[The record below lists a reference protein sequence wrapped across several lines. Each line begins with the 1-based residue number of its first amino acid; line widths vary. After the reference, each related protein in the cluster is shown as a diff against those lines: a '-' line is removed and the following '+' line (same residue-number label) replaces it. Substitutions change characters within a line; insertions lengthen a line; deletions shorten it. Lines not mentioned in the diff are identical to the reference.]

1 MSIKKRILSLFLCIV
16 TVFSMTT
23 MAYGAV
29 TIEHTDKYGK
39 TVKLNDFLD
48 TKGHWAHDTILK
60 CAEYGLVAGNNGY
73 YMPNK
78 PIKRG
83 DLAIII
89 DRMLGL
95 KTVSYNLFN
104 DLPNDSYYRDAVLR
118 CVAAG
123 YIAGTSANT
132 VSPEGFATREQVA
145 VIICRMFNIDT
156 SYYGYTSFADDAKI
170 GAWAKPS
177 VAAVKRLGYMVGGNN
192 NQFNPKS
199 NITRAELITLI
210 NNIANTYIPK
220 TDRNGSGSDF
230 KGTFPTNIV
239 TCRNITL
246 NQSTVGRDLILTQ
259 SASTLTLNNTTVMGR
274 LLVMAR
280 SSITLSNSKIS
291 QIYLVDGKSTI
302 SGITSDINEVY
313 IANYASESSLD
324 NFPVK
329 LVLESG
335 VRVRIDNKMYEN
347 NSLTTKTYYGD
358 ELKADLAAEQG
369 FVVGGPK
376 ITNVKFVQT
385 QDNSL
390 TVENVKI
397 NVGENRVE
405 EVGVIWLDQEDDE
418 DIVNPTYQ
426 NKDGKVVY
434 KSNKI
439 LEPFGFDV
447 GTVKGT
453 RAYRVYAIDDEGL
466 YAYSNTF
473 TFTEFDFNISMKVL
487 DNDYPKKLD
496 VELIMQGDSIP
507 EIRNIRVV
515 YDNAELYKEEHSE
528 VVMRHY
534 VDSDSEYQPD
544 ATKYRRYIATINSDY
559 GYDKTLGETVYYPP
573 TAFGYIVTFTDG
585 TIINR
590 FPVLTDVVP
599 AGVKPVTTLSVGSVS
614 FSGNNKINFNNNK
627 IVTNHIGVQEVGIAY
642 RESSSSSV
650 TSPSENFSAWNT
662 AVGAY
667 NIDPNSSYTFNAS
680 VFTSDK
686 NSNTFYCPYVK
697 TSGGYYFGSV
707 SKVSNNWVGDEG
719 GPKITGNLYATV
731 LDEDTVILKIP
742 YVSENQLDIYADNG
756 ILTATKNGST
766 DISLEGAY
774 LSKFNPII
782 NDKDGMIYL
791 CLDNLSAKSD
801 YGLTIRLEDSKGLV
815 SNIMSVNFNTSNMVP
830 ISLTEKAGDS
840 KLTIYKIVFP
850 DVYNY
855 RVKRVYFATNNNG
868 QVLLDTGVLSYSL
881 HVKNISNLS
890 AVSVELECEY
900 SVPDASG
907 NLHYYP
913 FNRTIT
919 LY

>member
-1 MSIKKRILSLFLCIV
+1 
-16 TVFSMTT
+16 MTT

-29 TIEHTDKYGK
+29 TIEHTDKYGNI
-39 TVKLNDFLD
+39 VKLNDFLD

-177 VAAVKRLGYMVGGNN
+177 VAAVKRLGYMVGGGN

-220 TDRNGSGSDF
+220 TDRNGSGTDF

-280 SSITLSNSKIS
+280 STITLSNSKIS

-329 LVLESG
+329 LVLEPG
-335 VRVRIDNKMYEN
+335 VRVKVAGQMYEN
-347 NSLTTKTYYGD
+347 EGVYTKTYYGD

-369 FVVGGPK
+369 YVVGGPK
-376 ITNVKFVQT
+376 ISGAKFVQT
-385 QDNSL
+385 QDNAIS
-390 TVENVKI
+390 VENIKI
-397 NVGENRVE
+397 TVGDTRVE

-453 RAYRVYAIDDEGL
+453 RAYRVYAIDEDGL
-466 YAYSNTF
+466 YAYSNTY
-473 TFTEFDFNISMKVL
+473 TFTEYDFSINMKVL

-496 VELIMQGDSIP
+496 VELIMTGDSIP
-507 EIRNIRVV
+507 PIRSVRVV
-515 YDNAELYKEEHSE
+515 YDRDELYSE
-528 VVMRHY
+528 KHN
-534 VDSDSEYQPD
+534 EYSMSFYSNPD
-544 ATKYRRYIATINSDY
+544 AEYKMDENKYRRYVATLYSENKYDSSVGDY
-559 GYDKTLGETVYYPP
+559 TYYPP
-573 TAFGYIVTFTDG
+573 TAFGYIITFTDG
-585 TIINR
+585 SVINR
-590 FPVLTDVVP
+590 FPVLTDAVP

-627 IVTNHIGVQEVGIAY
+627 IVTNHVPVQEVGIAY
-642 RESSSSSV
+642 CESSSSSV
-650 TSPSENFSAWNT
+650 SAPSDNLGAWKT
-662 AVGAY
+662 VAGAY
-667 NIDPNSSYTFNAS
+667 NIAPNESYSFNTS
-680 VFTSDK
+680 VYTTDK
-686 NSNTFYCPYVK
+686 NKNTFYCSYVK
-697 TSGGYYFGSV
+697 TSGGYYFGAV
-707 SKVSNNWVGDEG
+707 NKVSNNWIGDEG
-719 GPKITGNLYATV
+719 GPKITGNVYANV
-731 LDEDTVILKIP
+731 LDENTVLLTIP
-742 YVSENQLDIYADNG
+742 YSTTNELDLYASNG
-756 ILTATKNGST
+756 ILVATKNGET
-766 DISLEGAY
+766 DTSLEGSY
-774 LSKFNPII
+774 LNKYDIFKNSEA
-782 NDKDGMIYL
+782 GLIYV
-791 CLDNLSAKSD
+791 CIDNLSMKSE
-801 YGLTIRLEDSKGLV
+801 YGLTIRLEDNQGLV
-815 SNIMSVNFNTSNMVP
+815 SNIATVNFSTSNMSS
-830 ISLTEKAGDS
+830 IYLSEKGLYNGWTSYKVSYADGVYYTIKDAALIGSGVGSGRHSIGKEGIDYFVRVIDIKDTKNAEILIDFEYLVTDS
-840 KLTIYKIVFP
+840 RGGRHTFEFT
-850 DVYNY
+850 
-855 RVKRVYFATNNNG
+855 RAF
-868 QVLLDTGVLSYSL
+868 Q
-881 HVKNISNLS
+881 
-890 AVSVELECEY
+890 
-900 SVPDASG
+900 
-907 NLHYYP
+907 
-913 FNRTIT
+913 

>member
-1 MSIKKRILSLFLCIV
+1 MKKNIISLLLCLI
-16 TVFSMTT
+16 TIFSMTT

-29 TIEHTDKYGK
+29 KIEHTDKYGE

-73 YMPNK
+73 YMPNN

-95 KTVSYNLFN
+95 KTVSYNIFN

-156 SYYGYTSFADDAKI
+156 SYYGYTSFADDAQI

-177 VAAVKRLGYMVGGNN
+177 VAAVKRLGYMVGGGGNK
-192 NQFNPKS
+192 FNPKS

-210 NNIANTYIPK
+210 NNIANTYMPK
-220 TDRNGSGSDF
+220 SDKTSQGNDF
-230 KGTFPTNIV
+230 KGSFPTNIV

-259 SASTLTLNNTTVMGR
+259 SASSVSLNNTTIMGR
-274 LLVMAR
+274 LLVMGKANV
-280 SSITLSNSKIS
+280 SLSNSSIS

-302 SGITSDINEVY
+302 SGISEDINEVY
-313 IANYASESSLD
+313 ISQYASESTLD

-335 VRVRIDNKMYEN
+335 VRVKVAGQMYEN
-347 NSLTTKTYYGD
+347 ESIYTKTYYGD

-369 FVVGGPK
+369 YVVGGPK
-376 ITNVKFVQT
+376 ISGVKFTQT
-385 QDNSL
+385 QDNALS
-390 TVENVKI
+390 VENIKI
-397 NVGENRVE
+397 TVGDTRVE

-418 DIVNPTYQ
+418 DVVIPTYQ
-426 NKDGKVVY
+426 NKDGKTVY

-439 LEPFGFDV
+439 IEPFGFGV

-453 RAYRVYAIDDEGL
+453 RAYRVYAIDADGL

-473 TFTEFDFNISMKVL
+473 TFTEYDFNISMKVL
-487 DNDYPKKLD
+487 DNDYPKKVD
-496 VELIMQGDSIP
+496 VELIMMGNNLP

-515 YDNAELYKEEHSE
+515 YDKDELYAESHNEVNMKVYSDADAEH
-528 VVMRHY
+528 
-534 VDSDSEYQPD
+534 QPD
-544 ATKYRRYIATINSDY
+544 NNRYRRYVASIASEY
-559 GYDKTLGETVYYPP
+559 ERDKKTGETVYYPP
-573 TAFGYIVTFTDG
+573 TAFGYIIIFKDN

-590 FPVLTDVVP
+590 FPVLTDAVP
-599 AGVKPVTTLSVGSVS
+599 VGVQPVTTLSIGSVS

-627 IVTNHIGVQEVGIAY
+627 IVTNHIPVQEVGIAY

-650 TSPSENFSAWNT
+650 TSPSENLSAWELE
-662 AVGAY
+662 VGAY
-667 NIDPNSSYTFNAS
+667 NIDPNSSYTFNSS
-680 VFTSDK
+680 VFTTDK
-686 NSNTFYCPYVK
+686 NKNTFYCPYVK

-707 SKVSNNWVGDEG
+707 SKVSNNWAGDEG
-719 GPKITGNLYATV
+719 GPKITGNLYANV
-731 LDEDTVILKIP
+731 LDENTVILSIP
-742 YVSENQLDIYADNG
+742 YSTENPLDIYADDG
-756 ILTATKNGST
+756 ILVATKNGET
-766 DISLEGAY
+766 DTSLEGAY
-774 LSKFNPII
+774 LYKFDTVV
-782 NDKDGMIYL
+782 NDKSGMLYL
-791 CLDNLSAKSD
+791 CIDNLSAKSE
-801 YGLTIRLEDSKGLV
+801 YGLTIRLEDSQSLV
-815 SNIMSVNFNTSNMVP
+815 SNIATVNFNTSNMVP
-830 ISLTEKAGDS
+830 ISLSEKSNDGTWTS
-840 KLTIYKIVFP
+840 YKVTFP
-850 DVYNY
+850 NIHDFELVGVGFVDGRDTRIITDKKVTDYYLRCKEVSN
-855 RVKRVYFATNNNG
+855 
-868 QVLLDTGVLSYSL
+868 LTGVQMSL
-881 HVKNISNLS
+881 NCK
-890 AVSVELECEY
+890 Y
-900 SVPDASG
+900 SVSDAGG

-913 FNRTIT
+913 FTRTID